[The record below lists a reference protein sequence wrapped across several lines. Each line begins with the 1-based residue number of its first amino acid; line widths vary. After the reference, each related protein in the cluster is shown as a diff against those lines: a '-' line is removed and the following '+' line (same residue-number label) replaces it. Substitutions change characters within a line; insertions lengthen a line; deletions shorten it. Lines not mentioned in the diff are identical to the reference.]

1 VGLLDAEE
9 EITMATIG
17 IESAAKATGVAR
29 NVVKEFREFL
39 LKQNVVALAAGV
51 VIGAAIGKVVSG
63 IVDDVIMPIVG
74 MLLPGGGEWRQAQ
87 LLLDGQNAIKWGDLL
102 GKIVDFGI
110 VAFVVFLV
118 LKAFVRPAAPSSA
131 PATRSCPECMEIIPA
146 AARRC
151 RACGSG
157 V

>member
-1 VGLLDAEE
+1 MTTAPLSV
-9 EITMATIG
+9 
-17 IESAAKATGVAR
+17 ESAARATRAAHGVA
-29 NVVKEFREFL
+29 KEFRDFL

-63 IVDDVIMPIVG
+63 IVDDLIMPLVG
-74 MLLPGGGEWRQAQ
+74 VLLPGSGEWRHAQ
-87 LLLDGQNAIKWGDLL
+87 LAIGSGGNAIQYGDLL
-102 GKIVDFGI
+102 GRLVDFGI

-118 LKAFVRPAAPSSA
+118 LKAFVRPAPPQ
-131 PATRSCPECMEIIPA
+131 PATKACPECLEPLPI

-151 RACGSG
+151 RACASQ